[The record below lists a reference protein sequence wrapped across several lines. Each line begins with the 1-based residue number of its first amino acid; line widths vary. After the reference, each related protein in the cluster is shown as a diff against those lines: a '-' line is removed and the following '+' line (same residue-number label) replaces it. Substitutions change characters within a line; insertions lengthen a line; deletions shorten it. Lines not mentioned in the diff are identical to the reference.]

1 MNLLNESLIK
11 IFDRDLSKLEE
22 EIKLYPTEESVW
34 GVSGDIKNSGGNLC
48 LHLCGNLQHFIG
60 AVLGKTEYH
69 RNRDLEFSA
78 SGIPIKELVAEISK
92 TKDAVRTTLSRIDSA
107 TLERNYPIDV
117 FGYSMTTTYFLVHL
131 ATHLGYHLGQV
142 NYHRR
147 LL

>member
-1 MNLLNESLIK
+1 MNLNESLIK

-78 SGIPIKELVAEISK
+78 SGIPIKELDRRNI
-92 TKDAVRTTLSRIDSA
+92 KDKKCCKDDIIANMIPLRWNVTTPSRSSA
-107 TLERNYPIDV
+107 TP
-117 FGYSMTTTYFLVHL
+117 
-131 ATHLGYHLGQV
+131 
-142 NYHRR
+142 
-147 LL
+147 